1 MTTTHQSRPPRGMSE
16 RVLHKSR
23 TCRDCG
29 GAYRYINTHHNP
41 RYCTACLPQHPRRC
55 TTCKQPFHSQA
66 DTDRLCPL
74 HTVHPALFA
83 KDRPHGQR

>member
-1 MTTTHQSRPPRGMSE
+1 MTIIDQTRPPLGMSE

-29 GAYRYINTHHNP
+29 GGYRYTPTHHNP

-55 TTCKQPFHSQA
+55 TTCKQPFHPQV

-74 HTVHPALFA
+74 HTVYPALFT
-83 KDRPHGQR
+83 KDGPHGQR